1 MIWMAQHH
9 LIHRLCKFNQS
20 QIIAAGVWRGDGI
33 DPAGCA
39 ARGIGAVPSGID
51 VGSINPA
58 MVTLFPTTAET
69 MKYFSLSCV
78 IPRTSWT

>member
-39 ARGIGAVPSGID
+39 AGGIGAVPSGID
-51 VGSINPA
+51 VGSIQSSDGDVVP
-58 MVTLFPTTAET
+58 LP
-69 MKYFSLSCV
+69 
-78 IPRTSWT
+78 PQRQ